1 MLAIF
6 VAVGSV
12 EPSGWLRCPD
22 FVVPWFFVRSLWRLR
37 LLCTSSCVLSVWG
50 QGTLKHY
57 YYLPCLPYLTLPY
70 PNLTIY
76 LSTYLPIYLST
87 YLPIYLSTYLPIY
100 LSTYLPTYL
109 PIYLSTYLPIYLPTY
124 QSIKQTVS
132 QSINQASKQSINQ
145 ILSVCLSVGLSICLS
160 LSLYLAVCILY
171 LSVCQHLLLELS
183 GFVLVFVLSSPLF
196 LYPISAYFLCKL

>member
-1 MLAIF
+1 MARWLDATCLGHDVSWVITSPASFVCCGMLAIF

-50 QGTLKHY
+50 QRTLKHY

-87 YLPIYLSTYLPIY
+87 YLP
-100 LSTYLPTYL
+100 TYL

-124 QSIKQTVS
+124 L
-132 QSINQASKQSINQ
+132 SINQANSQSVNQSSKQAINQ
-145 ILSVCLSVGLSICLS
+145 SNPLCLSVCRSVYLS
-160 LSLYLAVCILY
+160 LSLYI
-171 LSVCQHLLLELS
+171 
-183 GFVLVFVLSSPLF
+183 
-196 LYPISAYFLCKL
+196 

>member
-37 LLCTSSCVLSVWG
+37 LLCTLSCVLSVWG
-50 QGTLKHY
+50 QGTLKH

-87 YLPIYLSTYLPIY
+87 YLPIN
-100 LSTYLPTYL
+100 
-109 PIYLSTYLPIYLPTY
+109 
-124 QSIKQTVS
+124 QSSKQSVS
-132 QSINQASKQSINQ
+132 QSINQASNQSNPLC
-145 ILSVCLSVGLSICLS
+145 LSVCRSVYLS
-160 LSLYLAVCILY
+160 LSLYI
-171 LSVCQHLLLELS
+171 
-183 GFVLVFVLSSPLF
+183 
-196 LYPISAYFLCKL
+196 